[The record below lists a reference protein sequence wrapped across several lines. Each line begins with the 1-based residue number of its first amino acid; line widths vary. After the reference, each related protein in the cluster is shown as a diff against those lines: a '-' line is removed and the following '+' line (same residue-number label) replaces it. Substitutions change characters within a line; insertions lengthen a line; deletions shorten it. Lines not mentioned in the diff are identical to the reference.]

1 MVMAQPVMSLPQDP
15 QSPRPLSRE
24 KNLLGDPASVRKGEV
39 SSCFPQTVSS
49 SLMPGPDVCVM
60 EGCVCVCVCV
70 CARWR
75 WVCEME
81 GCVGVGWRGV
91 CVCVCV
97 MEVGV

>member
-49 SLMPGPDVCVM
+49 PLMPGPDVCVM

-70 CARWR
+70 CVRDGGGCVRWR
-75 WVCEME
+75 GVCVCD
-81 GCVGVGWRGV
+81 GGV

-97 MEVGV
+97 